1 MCRQYNRGE
10 RRTSLQNKPIHD
22 LIGMISELGIVG
34 IIVVICT
41 TVFAISWILLP
52 FLVSTVQRST
62 YSCSRELPALNRR
75 VDLIMSKILFESK
88 ESKELSPH
96 DTISPTTTDGK
107 VT

>member
-1 MCRQYNRGE
+1 MWRQYNRGE

-22 LIGMISELGIVG
+22 LIGMRSEVGVVG

-41 TVFAISWILLP
+41 M
-52 FLVSTVQRST
+52 
-62 YSCSRELPALNRR
+62 E
-75 VDLIMSKILFESK
+75 LIMSKILFESK

-96 DTISPTTTDGK
+96 DTISPATTDGK